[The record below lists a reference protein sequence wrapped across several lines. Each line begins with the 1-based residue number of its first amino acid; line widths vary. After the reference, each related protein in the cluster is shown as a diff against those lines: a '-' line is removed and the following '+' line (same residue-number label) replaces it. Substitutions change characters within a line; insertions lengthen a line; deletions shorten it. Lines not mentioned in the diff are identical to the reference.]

1 MLVGQVVLARQRP
14 IEVHAIVQS
23 RPGVGKAPLGRLFID
38 RGSGIITAVC
48 VLLQALPDRY
58 QVVFQFSQCI
68 NMYVKRRNRK
78 SSQVTSAPPRSSP
91 PSGSSAL

>member
-58 QVVFQFSQCI
+58 QVVFQFPQCI
-68 NMYVKRRNRK
+68 AVSTCISKE
-78 SSQVTSAPPRSSP
+78 
-91 PSGSSAL
+91 